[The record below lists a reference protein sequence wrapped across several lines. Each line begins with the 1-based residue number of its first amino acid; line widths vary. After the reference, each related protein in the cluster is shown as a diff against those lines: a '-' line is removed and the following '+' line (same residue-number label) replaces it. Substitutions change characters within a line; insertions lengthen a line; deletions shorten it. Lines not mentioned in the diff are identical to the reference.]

1 MPTVPKM
8 QQKHKNMCR
17 GKKYVKST
25 CNFGTSGVVLFSG
38 GVPKMH
44 KDLYSSRKAAKKNQ
58 DFMGSLIGVSGQQY
72 GKRERG
78 EIPINLDEAMIF
90 SKALETPIQELFPEY
105 FFIEQVPKMHKNEIT
120 S

>member
-1 MPTVPKM
+1 
-8 QQKHKNMCR
+8 
-17 GKKYVKST
+17 
-25 CNFGTSGVVLFSG
+25 
-38 GVPKMH
+38 MH

-105 FFIEQVPKMHKNEIT
+105 FFIERVPKMHKKRNNILKGGHYGTNNVNQRRVERNY
-120 S
+120 SERS

>member
-1 MPTVPKM
+1 
-8 QQKHKNMCR
+8 
-17 GKKYVKST
+17 
-25 CNFGTSGVVLFSG
+25 
-38 GVPKMH
+38 MH
-44 KDLYSSRKAAKKNQ
+44 KDLYSFRKAAKKNQ

-105 FFIEQVPKMHKNEIT
+105 FLLSEFQNAQKRNNILKGGHYGTNHVNQRRVERNYSER

>member
-1 MPTVPKM
+1 M
-8 QQKHKNMCR
+8 
-17 GKKYVKST
+17 
-25 CNFGTSGVVLFSG
+25 FSV

-44 KDLYSSRKAAKKNQ
+44 KDLYSFRKAAKKNQ

-105 FFIEQVPKMHKNEIT
+105 FFIERVPKMHKNEIT

>member
-1 MPTVPKM
+1 
-8 QQKHKNMCR
+8 
-17 GKKYVKST
+17 
-25 CNFGTSGVVLFSG
+25 
-38 GVPKMH
+38 MH
-44 KDLYSSRKAAKKNQ
+44 KDLYSFRKAAKKNQ

-78 EIPINLDEAMIF
+78 ETPINLDEAMIF

-105 FFIEQVPKMHKNEIT
+105 FFIERVPKMHKNEIT

>member
-1 MPTVPKM
+1 MPTVPKCN
-8 QQKHKNMCR
+8 KNIKICVEA
-17 GKKYVKST
+17 KKYVKST

-44 KDLYSSRKAAKKNQ
+44 EDLYSSRKAAKKNQ

-90 SKALETPIQELFPEY
+90 LRLSKHLYKNY
-105 FFIEQVPKMHKNEIT
+105 FQNIFLLSEFQKCTKT
-120 S
+120 K

>member
-1 MPTVPKM
+1 MPIVPKM
-8 QQKHKNMCR
+8 QQKHENMCR
-17 GKKYVKST
+17 VKKYVKTT

-44 KDLYSSRKAAKKNQ
+44 KDLYSFRKAAKKNQ
-58 DFMGSLIGVSGQQY
+58 DFMGGLIGVSGQQY

-90 SKALETPIQELFPEY
+90 SKALEKPIQELFPEY
-105 FFIEQVPKMHKNEIT
+105 FFIERVPKMHERKVT

>member
-1 MPTVPKM
+1 
-8 QQKHKNMCR
+8 
-17 GKKYVKST
+17 
-25 CNFGTSGVVLFSG
+25 
-38 GVPKMH
+38 MH

-90 SKALETPIQELFPEY
+90 LRLSKHLYKNY
-105 FFIEQVPKMHKNEIT
+105 FQNIFLL

>member
-1 MPTVPKM
+1 
-8 QQKHKNMCR
+8 
-17 GKKYVKST
+17 
-25 CNFGTSGVVLFSG
+25 
-38 GVPKMH
+38 MH
-44 KDLYSSRKAAKKNQ
+44 KDLYSFRKAAKKNQ

-105 FFIEQVPKMHKNEIT
+105 FFIERVPKMHKKRNNILT
-120 S
+120 GGHYGTNNVNQRRVCRTMHQ

>member
-1 MPTVPKM
+1 
-8 QQKHKNMCR
+8 MCR
-17 GKKYVKST
+17 GKKICKST

-44 KDLYSSRKAAKKNQ
+44 KDLYSFRKAAKKNQ

-90 SKALETPIQELFPEY
+90 LRHSKHLYKNY
-105 FFIEQVPKMHKNEIT
+105 FQNIFY
-120 S
+120 

>member
-1 MPTVPKM
+1 
-8 QQKHKNMCR
+8 MCR

-38 GVPKMH
+38 GVPKCT
-44 KDLYSSRKAAKKNQ
+44 KIYIALEKRRKEPRLY
-58 DFMGSLIGVSGQQY
+58 GSLIGVSGQQY

-105 FFIEQVPKMHKNEIT
+105 FLL

>member
-1 MPTVPKM
+1 
-8 QQKHKNMCR
+8 
-17 GKKYVKST
+17 
-25 CNFGTSGVVLFSG
+25 
-38 GVPKMH
+38 MH

-105 FFIEQVPKMHKNEIT
+105 FFIERVPKNAQKRNNILKGGHYGTNHVNQRRVCRTMHQ
-120 S
+120 

>member
-1 MPTVPKM
+1 
-8 QQKHKNMCR
+8 
-17 GKKYVKST
+17 
-25 CNFGTSGVVLFSG
+25 
-38 GVPKMH
+38 MH

-90 SKALETPIQELFPEY
+90 SKAL
-105 FFIEQVPKMHKNEIT
+105 
-120 S
+120 

>member
-17 GKKYVKST
+17 DKKICKKHLQFW
-25 CNFGTSGVVLFSG
+25 NIRVVLFSG

-44 KDLYSSRKAAKKNQ
+44 KDLYSFRKAAKKNQ

-105 FFIEQVPKMHKNEIT
+105 FFIERVPKMHKNEIT